1 MRLGALYYDGKGVKQ
16 DYTTAANLYQ
26 KACDA
31 EDASGCLL
39 TGILYEGG
47 IGVRQNIQKALELY
61 GKGCDMRD
69 QKVCDS
75 YAKLK
80 RTIDVK

>member
-1 MRLGALYYDGKGVKQ
+1 
-16 DYTTAANLYQ
+16 
-26 KACDA
+26 
-31 EDASGCLL
+31 
-39 TGILYEGG
+39 LYEGG